1 MRNVLLIIRQEVVTL
16 LANRTFW
23 IMTIAFPAFILALN
37 LGTFLMAEDA
47 GAETELL
54 LGEGPDRQQL
64 GYVDQSGLIRELP
77 PGIPAAA
84 LRPFPSVEA
93 GEAALAAGEVDSLG
107 ILPPDFVESGELTV
121 VQAEFNPFAANTG
134 ESFFAYL
141 VAYNLTG
148 DPALAAGLQG
158 PLNNVTG
165 RDLSPVEPEE
175 AAAEPSSPVADLVPF
190 AVLFI
195 FFFLLTMSSGY
206 MLSSVSREK
215 ENRTVEVLLVSVS
228 PRQLMLGKLLGLS
241 VIALLQMIVWMGG
254 SFLIL
259 QANDLFNLPPV
270 ELSLPAT
277 FFLWGVVYLVLGY
290 LLYASMMGAIGA
302 LAPNAREASQFT
314 FAVLLPLMIPLW
326 FNAAIMENPEGTLA
340 TVLSLIPLTAP
351 VTMMSRLV
359 SGDVPL
365 WQLLVSAGLLAVTT
379 YGFVLLSSRFFRA
392 DTLLSSAALK
402 WDRLLTG
409 WREQA

>member
-1 MRNVLLIIRQEVVTL
+1 MRNVLLIIRQEIVTL
-16 LANRTFW
+16 LTNRTFW
-23 IMTIAFPAFILALN
+23 IMTIAFPAFILLLN
-37 LGTFLMAEDA
+37 LGTFLLADDV
-47 GAETELL
+47 GADTEMM
-54 LGEGPDRQQL
+54 LGEGEGRQQL

-77 PGIPAAA
+77 PGIPAGA
-84 LRPFPSVEA
+84 LQAFPTVEA
-93 GEAALAAGEVDSLG
+93 GEAALAAGEVDSFA
-107 ILPPDFVESGELTV
+107 ILPPDFVESGEITV
-121 VQAEFNPFAANTG
+121 VQSEFNPFAADTAEG
-134 ESFFAYL
+134 FFAYL
-141 VAYNLTG
+141 AAYNLTG

-158 PLNNVTG
+158 PLNNVSG
-165 RDLSPVEPEE
+165 RDLSPPEPGDE
-175 AAAEPSSPVADLVPF
+175 AEPASPIAGLVPF

-241 VIALLQMIVWMGG
+241 IIALLQMLVWMGG

-259 QANDLFNLPPV
+259 QATDLFNLPPV
-270 ELSLPAT
+270 ELGLPAS

-302 LAPNAREASQFT
+302 LAPNAREAGQFT
-314 FAVLLPLMIPLW
+314 FAILLPLMIPLW

-365 WQLLVSAGLLAVTT
+365 WQLLLSVGLLAVTT

-409 WREQA
+409 WRAQA